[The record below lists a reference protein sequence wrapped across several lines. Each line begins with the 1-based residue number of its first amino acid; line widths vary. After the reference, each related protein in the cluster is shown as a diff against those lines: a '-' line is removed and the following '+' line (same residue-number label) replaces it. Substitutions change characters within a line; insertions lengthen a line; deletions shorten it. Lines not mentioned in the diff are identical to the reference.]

1 MARVFRTSRSNLLVF
16 LVACGCLRLS
26 RVFVATNWS
35 RNLLSPTNKHG
46 HAKTSVHA
54 RQQDSSGLSD
64 EWIDI
69 QGARAKFGA
78 VTPFKV
84 SLAGAPD
91 LAASWL
97 YGDDAQDNSVDR
109 LVQAGKPA
117 FSKIERAKELEA
129 PNSTKQVYKFS
140 LPALDLM
147 GLGKA
152 TSSINLFGA
161 IRDTG
166 AGEKFLEIGTF
177 GDPKANIRFATGMA
191 GSSEHCST
199 CSLGAWAIAPED
211 IDLPVFSLNVTGELK
226 IVKDDISEKRSS
238 AAGWVSIEVQGEVP
252 NLAGITL
259 PEEVLR
265 AAAREACRQTCAYA
279 SRKLEVELS
288 EDFAGWRAMKVR
300 RDRQRVAA

>member
-1 MARVFRTSRSNLLVF
+1 
-16 LVACGCLRLS
+16 
-26 RVFVATNWS
+26 VFVATNWS
-35 RNLLSPTNKHG
+35 RNLFSPANNHG

-64 EWIDI
+64 EWVDI

-117 FSKIERAKELEA
+117 FSKIERAKELEV
-129 PNSTKQVYKFS
+129 PNSAKQVYKFS

-161 IRDTG
+161 IRDSG

-177 GDPKANIRFATGMA
+177 GDPKANIRFATGM
-191 GSSEHCST
+191 
-199 CSLGAWAIAPED
+199 D

-252 NLAGITL
+252 SLAGITL